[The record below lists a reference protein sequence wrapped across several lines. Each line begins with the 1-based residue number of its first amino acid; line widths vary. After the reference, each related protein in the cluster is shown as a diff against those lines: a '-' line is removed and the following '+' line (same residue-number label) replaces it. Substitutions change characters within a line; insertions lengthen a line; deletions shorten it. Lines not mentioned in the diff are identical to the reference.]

1 MSSAPSKDKTA
12 KQPSAIRKRTE
23 RPIRKRKVAP
33 KANPKSQQGEPTA
46 VPSVPVPEVVLRRRK
61 TAKVSKERHI
71 KQATH
76 LQKVRTIRRRLV
88 FKRAEQ
94 YVQEYR
100 GLQQHINEKKKVA
113 KRSGDYYVEPEAKLA
128 FVIRI
133 RGINGLSPKPRKILQ
148 LLRLLQLNNGV
159 FVRIN
164 GATLPMLKLVEPY
177 VTYGYPSLKSVRDL
191 IYKRGF
197 GKVNGSR
204 IPIHDNDVIEKNL
217 GKYGILS
224 IEDVVHEIYT
234 VGRHFKEVSNFLWP
248 FKLNNPTGGWIRKLS
263 HWNEGGDAGNREKY
277 INQLVH
283 KMN

>member
-1 MSSAPSKDKTA
+1 MSSAPKKGDK
-12 KQPSAIRKRTE
+12 KVYGAIRRRTE
-23 RPIRKRKVAP
+23 TPKGKQKVKKVAP
-33 KANPKSQQGEPTA
+33 KYPPGQPTA
-46 VPSVPVPEVVLRRRK
+46 VPNRTPVPEVVLRRRK
-61 TAKVSKERHI
+61 TAQLTKEQRI
-71 KQATH
+71 KDSTH
-76 LQKVRTIRRRLV
+76 TQKVRNIRRRV
-88 FKRAEQ
+88 IFKRAEQ
-94 YVQEYR
+94 YVKEYR
-100 GLQQHINEKKKVA
+100 GLQQHVSESKKIA
-113 KRSGDYYVEPEAKLA
+113 KRTGDYYVEPEAKLA

-164 GATLPMLKLVEPY
+164 GATTPMLKLVEPY
-177 VTYGYPSLKSVRDL
+177 VTYGYPSLKTVRDL

-197 GKVNGSR
+197 AKVNGSR
-204 IPIHDNDVIEKNL
+204 IPIHDNDVIQKNL

-224 IEDVVHEIYT
+224 IEDVVHEIFT
-234 VGRHFKEVSNFLWP
+234 VGKHFKEVSNFLWP

-263 HWNEGGDAGNREKY
+263 HWNEGGDAGNREKF

>member
-1 MSSAPSKDKTA
+1 MSSAPKKGDK
-12 KQPSAIRKRTE
+12 KVYGAIRKRTE
-23 RPIRKRKVAP
+23 TPIKKKVNKVAP
-33 KANPKSQQGEPTA
+33 KSPVGEPTA
-46 VPSVPVPEVVLRRRK
+46 VPNRTPVPEVVLRRRK
-61 TAKVSKERHI
+61 TAQLTKERRI
-71 KQATH
+71 KDASHT
-76 LQKVRTIRRRLV
+76 QKVRNLRRRV
-88 FKRAEQ
+88 IFKRAEQ
-94 YVQEYR
+94 YVKEYR
-100 GLQQHINEKKKVA
+100 GLQQHITESKKIA
-113 KRSGDYYVEPEAKLA
+113 KRKGDYYVEPEAKLA

-164 GATLPMLKLVEPY
+164 GATTPMLKLVEPY
-177 VTYGYPSLKSVRDL
+177 VTYGYPSLKTVRDL

-197 GKVNGSR
+197 AKVNGSR
-204 IPIHDNDVIEKNL
+204 IPIHDNDVIQKNL

-234 VGRHFKEVSNFLWP
+234 VGKHFKEVSNFLWP

-263 HWNEGGDAGNREKY
+263 HWNEGGDAGNREKF